1 MLSVLYFIFT
11 IMFYMTRQT
20 KLYYICIYILKNKYI
35 QFVTHILT
43 SLLSNMNHNN
53 LESDSNLYEYIV
65 ATSLYNI
72 ISTSTYMLCKVVICY
87 KVGREL
93 IDGQG

>member
-1 MLSVLYFIFT
+1 
-11 IMFYMTRQT
+11 
-20 KLYYICIYILKNKYI
+20 
-35 QFVTHILT
+35 
-43 SLLSNMNHNN
+43 MNHNN